1 MWEENLL
8 SRYNCNVY
16 IVYTDDW
23 IINVIDVKKE
33 ILRFFRTFLHTFYV
47 SLFHNFI
54 VLSFSSA
61 ADAIIFS
68 VGWHAVHK
76 TVSVCP
82 CKRCTMSLLCKFQM
96 YTKLSSLPDT
106 IHCRRKQNVIK
117 MLHVAKS
124 SFFLSILPCRRLRK
138 NWRKCSISHFCGR
151 YMFSSIFPL
160 NSPIISMCYLVWRP
174 KYICRSAKT

>member
-124 SFFLSILPCRRLRK
+124 SLFFCQYYLAAGYGKIGENAVFLIFVAGIC
-138 NWRKCSISHFCGR
+138 FQA
-151 YMFSSIFPL
+151 FSLWIVP
-160 NSPIISMCYLVWRP
+160 
-174 KYICRSAKT
+174 